1 MLVVVSIVFV
11 LTRLSGNPIY
21 LLLDVNATQRD
32 QEILTRHLGLD
43 KPLPVQYGIYVMNVA
58 VGDFGNS
65 IISRRPVTEHIWER
79 LPATVELGFV
89 AMFLSVLIGVPLGM
103 YSAVR
108 RGGVLDTAA
117 RVFAVLGQSMPTFW
131 LGLMLILFF
140 GVVLGVLPAGGRGGL
155 LHLVLPAFT
164 LGYFT
169 SAAILRLTRSAMLEV
184 LGSDYIKFARLK
196 GLHEQVVL
204 WKHGLRNALLPVVT
218 FAVLL
223 FVQFLGGAVVT
234 ETVFA
239 WPGLGR
245 LILESITTRDY
256 PVVQAGVLV
265 LSALG
270 LSLPTILI
278 AVVMVAVSE
287 PSFRNVVLVIAL
299 LLWPRFARQ
308 VRGETLAIKEHDF
321 VALAVVAGRSSAW
334 IIRRHIF
341 PNVVPTLLVIS
352 TLQVGYVI
360 LLEGTLSFLGV
371 GVPPPNP
378 AWGLMIADGRGFLAT
393 AWWISLFPGL
403 AMLLTIL
410 AVNLMGDWLRDHL
423 DPKLRQL
430 GRAAVL
436 ESPATAP
443 VGGIADEAPGRSAPA
458 GAEPSPSP
466 WRWDP

>member
-1 MLVVVSIVFV
+1 VPVP
-11 LTRLSGNPIY
+11 RLSLPWFPGIVLAALVFTAVFAPY
-21 LLLDVNATQRD
+21 LAPHSPTDGDITQKSIPPVWMERGDREHPLGTDRFGRDVLSRIIWGSRISLLVSLVAIGVAGTFGT
-32 QEILTRHLGLD
+32 LLGL
-43 KPLPVQYGIYVMNVA
+43 
-58 VGDFGNS
+58 
-65 IISRRPVTEHIWER
+65 IS
-79 LPATVELGFV
+79 G
-89 AMFLSVLIGVPLGM
+89 
-103 YSAVR
+103 Y
-108 RGGVLDTAA
+108 
-117 RVFAVLGQSMPTFW
+117 
-131 LGLMLILFF
+131 
-140 GVVLGVLPAGGRGGL
+140 RGGL
-155 LHLVLPAFT
+155 TDTVLM
-164 LGYFT
+164 
-169 SAAILRLTRSAMLEV
+169 RLT
-184 LGSDYIKFARLK
+184 DI
-196 GLHEQVVL
+196 
-204 WKHGLRNALLPVVT
+204 
-218 FAVLL
+218 
-223 FVQFLGGAVVT
+223 
-234 ETVFA
+234 
-239 WPGLGR
+239 
-245 LILESITTRDY
+245 
-256 PVVQAGVLV
+256 
-265 LSALG
+265 G

-278 AVVMVAVSE
+278 AVVLVAVSE

-308 VRGETLAIKEHDF
+308 IRGETLAIKEHDF

-403 AMLLTIL
+403 AMLLTVL

-443 VGGIADEAPGRSAPA
+443 VGDAVQVAARGTPTARVEEG
-458 GAEPSPSP
+458 
-466 WRWDP
+466 